1 MEKCKNLNKINSENY
16 KGYGFKSN
24 KNNGN
29 PAIDYGKFIDGN
41 LEYGIRCFKKST
53 TLQMGYFH
61 TTGEKANDL
70 AYGYKRFPS
79 GDVCISKEYASAKD
93 IGLTGVGY
101 SLYIYTNGSWCYGKL
116 VDGKMLGKAI
126 YYDSYKYKVYY
137 REYDGDTYSNEQEL
151 DVSKYNLKLKVNI
164 NRCELIDYDLDK
176 AIFND
181 IKYSNCNVYSMGG
194 KVLNSENGLGF
205 YNWRIGEKYIGELQD
220 GKRHGFGVYQ
230 YDKDKQLNFAYYYKG
245 ERTNYYL
252 TIYDNG
258 TITFGDY
265 SDDIPRFQLY
275 ASGNFS
281 VRTTEVGNAL
291 YVDKN
296 FVVSIEEYGNDGWVK
311 TIETYDI
318 NCVENKQKRNN
329 VKLEFGQAEEELNK
343 LIGLSSVKKQLK
355 RIKAYL
361 TKYKDEKLNLHM
373 VFTGCPGT
381 GKTVVARLLGQILY
395 EAKILPKNTFIEVSR
410 QSLIGQHIGETAIKT
425 NKAIEDAMGGVL
437 FIDEA
442 YSLNARSEK
451 DFGHEA
457 VAELLKKMEDERG
470 NFCCIMAGYTKEME
484 DFIAINPG
492 FKSRIQFFIDFPNYN
507 KDELKQIAEIF
518 IKKKRLI
525 VGDKVLDKIID
536 IVWLK
541 EKDKDFSN
549 AREVRILIDKLT
561 MIQSERTIGDDDNRE
576 ITLEDIE
583 TYTKEHKVDF
593 AKPIE
598 ESTTKEETN
607 NTPIEESKEEVQEKP
622 VEEEIVVQHKLPML
636 DYFDL
641 RQIAKEYQ
649 PKHYMAD
656 KLNLLESIVAIME
669 ETQDGGFESSG
680 FIISDD
686 GYIVTAEH
694 CVNYPK
700 AKIRVRRRI
709 SDRLGN
715 KVDVYYDGEIVA
727 IDDEN
732 DIAILKIE
740 VDGHIP
746 YLTLLNEKAID
757 FEPTH
762 RIAMLGYPF
771 GVSRF
776 DNLSIVEGK
785 ISSYQKINNK
795 RKVINLDCDAKQG
808 NSGSC
813 VVDMESGVVIGVLS
827 GAHVKG
833 EQEFSEEINYCIP
846 VEYVW
851 KLIKKYQKD

>member
-1 MEKCKNLNKINSENY
+1 MDKCRNLNNINSKNY
-16 KGYGFKSN
+16 NGYGFETN
-24 KNNGN
+24 DNDGN
-29 PAIDYGKFIDGN
+29 PSISYGKFVDGG

-61 TTGEKANDL
+61 TAVGNGNDL

-79 GDVCISKEYASAKD
+79 GDVCISKEYEVVKGV
-93 IGLTGVGY
+93 GLTGVGY
-101 SLYIYTNGSWCYGKL
+101 SLYIYKNGSWCYGKL
-116 VDGKMLGKAI
+116 VDGKMLGKTI
-126 YYDSYKYKVYY
+126 YYDGYKDKVYY

-151 DVSKYNLKLKVNI
+151 DVSKYNLKLKANI
-164 NRCELIDYDLDK
+164 NRSESIYYNLDK

-181 IKYSNCNVYSMGG
+181 IEYSNCDVYSMGG
-194 KVLNSENGLGF
+194 KVTNSENGLGF
-205 YNWRIGEKYIGELQD
+205 YHWHDGEKYIGELQD
-220 GKRHGFGVYQ
+220 GKRHGFGVYH
-230 YDKDKQLNFAYYYKG
+230 YVDNHLNFAYYYKG

-252 TIYDNG
+252 TIYDDG
-258 TITFGDY
+258 AITFGDY
-265 SDDIPRFQLY
+265 DGDIPRFQLHKN
-275 ASGNFS
+275 GDFS
-281 VRTTEVGNAL
+281 VRNTEPGNSL
-291 YVDKN
+291 YIDGN
-296 FVVSIEEYGNDGWVK
+296 FGVSIEEYGNDGWVK
-311 TIETYDI
+311 TIEKYNI
-318 NCVENKQKRNN
+318 KCVQDKQKINN
-329 VKLEFGQAEEELNK
+329 VTLGLGQAEEELNK
-343 LIGLSSVKKQLK
+343 LIGLDSVKKELK

-381 GKTVVARLLGQILY
+381 GKTVVARLLGKILY
-395 EAKILPKNTFIEVSR
+395 EEKILPKDKFVEASR
-410 QSLIGQHIGETAIKT
+410 QSLIGQYIGETAIKT

-442 YSLNARSEK
+442 YSLNARSER

-492 FKSRIQFFIDFPNYN
+492 FKSRVQFFIDFPNY
-507 KDELKQIAEIF
+507 KKVELKQIAQIF
-518 IKKKRLI
+518 LKKKKLI
-525 VGDKVLDKIID
+525 VSDEVVDKIID

-598 ESTTKEETN
+598 ESTTKEETD
-607 NTPIEESKEEVQEKP
+607 NTPIEESEEEVQEKP

-656 KLNLLESIVAIME
+656 KLNLLESIVAITE
-669 ETQDGGFESSG
+669 ETQDGVFESSG

-686 GYIVTAEH
+686 GYIVTAAH
-694 CVNYPK
+694 CVNHTK

-715 KVDVYYDGEIVA
+715 KVDVYYDGDIVA

-776 DNLSIVEGK
+776 DNLSIVEGQ
-785 ISSYQKINNK
+785 ISSYQKIKNK
-795 RKVINLDCDAKQG
+795 RKIINLVCDAKDG

-813 VVDMESGVVIGVLS
+813 VVDIESGVVIGVLS
-827 GAHVKG
+827 GAHIKEG
-833 EQEFSEEINYCIP
+833 QEFAEEINYCIP

-851 KLIKKYQKD
+851 KLIKKHQDD